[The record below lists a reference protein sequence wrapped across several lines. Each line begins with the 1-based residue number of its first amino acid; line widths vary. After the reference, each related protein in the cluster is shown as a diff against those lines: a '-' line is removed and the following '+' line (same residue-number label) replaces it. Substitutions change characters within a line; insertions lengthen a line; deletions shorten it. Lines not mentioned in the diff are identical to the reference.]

1 MSRPGGVSL
10 DIGFD
15 TSVKFEV
22 PFSTSDDIS
31 ENSTTMVSMSSRVR
45 VRVRVRAAK
54 VGNYYQQVFYGTV
67 AMYVK
72 QKYGQ

>member
-10 DIGFD
+10 DISFD

-22 PFSTSDDIS
+22 QFSTSDDIS
-31 ENSTTMVSMSSRVR
+31 ENSTTMVSMSSR